1 VRMSCYLT
9 FDLASNGTLF
19 THWSQTPVPDAL
31 ASFTPSKPI
40 PKFKF
45 TQNAGRTE
53 LIRTIN
59 GPNLPRYYQGWVQ
72 FVKMAR
78 ENDAEFMV
86 LKGEQFTQA
95 PVALYIVTKNTD
107 VSRIAE
113 NTPATLGDVASVSAV
128 HPSNMSYGV
137 KKMNV
142 ALFRETAESSKG
154 AAIQF

>member
-1 VRMSCYLT
+1 MACYLT

-31 ASFTPSKPI
+31 ASFTPSKPV

-45 TQNAGRTE
+45 TQNAGRSE

-59 GPNLPRYYQGWVQ
+59 GPNIPRYYQGWTQ
-72 FVKMAR
+72 FVKLAK
-78 ENDAEFMV
+78 ENDAQFAI

-95 PVALYIVTKNTD
+95 PVALYIVNKNTE
-107 VSRIAE
+107 VGRIPE
-113 NTPATLGDVASVSAV
+113 NSTVTLEDVAAVVAV
-128 HPSNMSYGV
+128 HPANLSFGV

-142 ALFRETAESSKG
+142 ALFRETAETSKG